1 MDEADSFKLGE
12 KGTKFSKLTTNR
24 NIFVGLFY
32 STSSCGV
39 TKGVVGN
46 IVVAKG
52 VAH

>member
-12 KGTKFSKLTTNR
+12 KGTKFSKLTNR
-24 NIFVGLFY
+24 NIFFVALFY
-32 STSSCGV
+32 STSSFGV